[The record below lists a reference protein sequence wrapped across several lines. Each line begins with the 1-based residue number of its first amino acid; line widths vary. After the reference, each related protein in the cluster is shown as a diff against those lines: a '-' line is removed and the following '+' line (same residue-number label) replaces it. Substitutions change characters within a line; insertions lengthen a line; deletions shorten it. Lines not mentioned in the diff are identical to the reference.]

1 MEYYTWILTFH
12 VMAFMSWMAML
23 FYQPRLYV
31 YHTEYKDKPD
41 FVEVVKIQEY
51 KMYKYIG
58 VPAMWATIL
67 SGAVM
72 LYLNPYLLSSEAGG
86 WMHAKLLFAFL
97 LVIYSYSLGYYM
109 KQLEQGTCTK
119 SGNFFRAYNEVPTVL
134 SLLIVGYVITKTF
147 SILFTVIT
155 LLFGAFLVYKV
166 LKQKPK
172 NSKNSIIGKEA

>member
-1 MEYYTWILTFH
+1 MEYYSWILTFH

-31 YHTEYKDKPD
+31 YHTEHKNKPD
-41 FVEVVKIQEY
+41 FVEVVEIQEY

-58 VPAMWATIL
+58 VPAMWASII
-67 SGAVM
+67 SGALM
-72 LYLNPYLLSSEAGG
+72 IYLNPYLLSSEAGG
-86 WMHAKLLFAFL
+86 WMHAKLLFAFI
-97 LVIYSYSLGYYM
+97 LVIYSYSLGHYM
-109 KQLEQGTCTK
+109 KQLKEGTCTK
-119 SGNFFRAYNEVPTVL
+119 SGNFFRAYNEVPTIL

-166 LKQKPK
+166 LKQTPK
-172 NSKNSIIGKEA
+172 GVK